1 MDIFLVIFWPFQSD
15 NMDKNEPREKMYP
28 DIDMENVLIVVSD
41 VIVFRKLQVYI
52 IQLYKIL
59 VHLVGDKQRLF
70 MILKLLKIMN
80 LLLKLEILLLL
91 LKRQMQIGG
100 KVNSMGKQV
109 NIISRNRW

>member
-1 MDIFLVIFWPFQSD
+1 M
-15 NMDKNEPREKMYP
+15 
-28 DIDMENVLIVVSD
+28 
-41 VIVFRKLQVYI
+41 VFDELLRRRQVYI

-59 VHLVGDKQRLF
+59 VHLVDEKQKLF

-80 LLLKLEILLLL
+80 LLLKLEILSLL

-109 NIISRNRW
+109 NKISRNCW

>member
-1 MDIFLVIFWPFQSD
+1 MSD
-15 NMDKNEPREKMYP
+15 LPHSN
-28 DIDMENVLIVVSD
+28 IDLKIKRLRFELPLIVVSD
-41 VIVFRKLQVYI
+41 IIVFRKRQVYI

-80 LLLKLEILLLL
+80 LLLKLEILSLL
-91 LKRQMQIGG
+91 LKRLMQIGG

-109 NIISRNRW
+109 NKISRNRW